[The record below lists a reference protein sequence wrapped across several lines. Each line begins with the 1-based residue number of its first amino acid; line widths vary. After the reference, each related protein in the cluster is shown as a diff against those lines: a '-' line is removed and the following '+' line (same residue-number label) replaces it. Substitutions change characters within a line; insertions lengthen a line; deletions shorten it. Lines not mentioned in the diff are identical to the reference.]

1 MRELPVVA
9 KSAEK
14 SARQKMKLRIPHGSG
29 FAHLI
34 LGPTGRMLIVV
45 LSLCVIAGL
54 GAFTFFYAR
63 YARVIDEKLQACAF
77 ASAGKIF
84 AAPASVSVGDATPPD
99 VLATG
104 LRRSGYTESPGNP
117 VGYYR
122 IPSNYIEIF
131 PQSDSYFDQEPGL
144 IRFANG
150 RISQIVS
157 LKDNTARNQ

>member
-9 KSAEK
+9 KSDEK

-54 GAFTFFYAR
+54 RRFTFFYGR
-63 YARVIDEKLQACAF
+63 YARVIHEKLRAGVF
-77 ASAGKIF
+77 ANSAKIF
-84 AAPASVSVGDATPPD
+84 AAPESVSVGDAIPTAVNAAD
-99 VLATG
+99 
-104 LRRSGYTESPGNP
+104 LRHSGYPESPGNP

-122 IPSNYIEIF
+122 IHSNYIEIF

-144 IRFANG
+144 IRFVNG
-150 RISQIVS
+150 KISQIVS
-157 LKDNTARNQ
+157 LQDN